1 MVWRAFRAIRPAL
14 HLINYIFNMCRMATT
29 RARVRRPRRPGR
41 PLERDA
47 DLRGRLLDAALARF
61 VAEGINATS
70 LKSIATQA
78 EVTPA
83 LVHYYFGN
91 KEQLVSAVVEE
102 RLMLVAADL
111 QATLAG
117 GDGSPGALIR
127 GFVSGVH
134 EVVARHPWLPVI
146 WAREIL
152 TEGGA
157 LREMMLLRI
166 APMIP
171 RVLASRFAEAQQA
184 GKLNPALDPRLLVVS
199 LIGLTLFPL
208 AAESIWRR
216 LFDAADID
224 RAALQQHTIAL
235 LERGLETGHAH

>member
-1 MVWRAFRAIRPAL
+1 
-14 HLINYIFNMCRMATT
+14 MATSRT
-29 RARVRRPRRPGR
+29 RIRRPRGPGR

-47 DLRGRLLDAALARF
+47 DLRGRLLDAALVRF
-61 VAEGINATS
+61 VADGINATS
-70 LKSIATQA
+70 LKSIASQA

-91 KEQLVSAVVEE
+91 KEQLVAAVVEE
-102 RLMLVAADL
+102 RLMLVAAEL
-111 QATLAG
+111 HATLAG
-117 GDGSPGALIR
+117 SDGTPGALIR
-127 GFVSGVH
+127 GFVGGLH

-157 LREMMLLRI
+157 LREVMLSRI

-171 RVLASRFAEAQQA
+171 QVLANRFAAAQEA
-184 GKLNPALDPRLLVVS
+184 GRLNPALDPRLLVVS

-208 AAESIWRR
+208 AAETIWRR
-216 LFDAADID
+216 LFTADDID
-224 RAALQQHTIAL
+224 HASLQQHTIAL
-235 LERGLETGHAH
+235 LERGLEIGNAH

>member
-1 MVWRAFRAIRPAL
+1 MTSIRPR
-14 HLINYIFNMCRMATT
+14 I
-29 RARVRRPRRPGR
+29 RRPRRPGR

-47 DLRGRLLDAALARF
+47 DLRGRLLDAALVRF
-61 VAEGINATS
+61 VDEGINATA

-78 EVTPA
+78 GVTPA

-91 KEQLVSAVVEE
+91 KEQLVTAVVDE
-102 RLMLVAADL
+102 RLMLVAAEL

-117 GDGSPGALIR
+117 SDGTPGSLIR
-127 GFVSGVH
+127 GFVSGLH

-157 LREMMLLRI
+157 LREVMLSRV

-171 RVLASRFAEAQQA
+171 QALARRFAEAQKA
-184 GKLNPALDPRLLVVS
+184 GQLNPALDPRLLVVS

-224 RAALQQHTIAL
+224 RASLQQHTIAL
-235 LERGLETGHAH
+235 LERGLEIDHAQ